1 MKRRVI
7 SLALAVSMVLTILP
21 VQVIAE
27 HLQEQTTVYLP
38 IVADEAE
45 AFGSTVSLFSNG
57 TTVVYASAAATNA
70 ELPELELPSDADL
83 PRSTG
88 ARIQALNSAG
98 TVVGQTAGFSVD
110 SSTTALSSCTLFF
123 MESLAEGSYA
133 LQLVY
138 GDAEAITALELDAVL
153 TIVDAPV
160 ITGGYMRLAAGVSP
174 SELTLYISGYDGNP
188 SVYSFSL
195 LDEETGDTI
204 ACAAELSNVYYSANG
219 RANLTYSLT
228 PKMVLV
234 ESHTYYL
241 AISVSSGS
249 LYSNASSLSKT
260 ANDYGNAS
268 EIAILDVSP
277 DEAASGGLIMTV
289 GGVAEGAD
297 YTIQAALNY
306 SDTDLLYSGT
316 LKPEMDENGNG
327 VFSFALIRNGLE
339 LPLSVYERATISLF
353 ISDKNGNTDQYDFL
367 PETTNNLHQYADLE
381 LMQTAE
387 NSYAFVL
394 TGCNLLLDL
403 YEQTEALSF
412 DLKYYDNAAHAYV
425 TVSTACS
432 AVEKQAST
440 KDGDAYFTFSG
451 TLTTNTA
458 LLSDTYYYLF
468 CGEESLAGCRLT
480 ATESADTV
488 LDIYR
493 FSLRQWDYNTDDL
506 YFNFGYLP
514 IEATLRNSENTASIS
529 LYDVTAGQ
537 VVATSDTAAGT
548 WNASGGGYDFLF
560 LIPQPDGMDTTHS
573 YTFRITS
580 GEQTVDAESYS
591 SDYSSLG
598 YDAHVEAP
606 SYYSVVTP
614 VFVGDTE
621 LTFTF
626 DADDMRNVSKSA
638 VEDELSNVVHTAT
651 ETGLR
656 FNSALYNYS
665 GSRWY
670 VTLQLTSGMKLGTYS
685 YNDNRSFTVLAAG
698 TVVLGDAHYEEDT
711 LTISDCVNLPV
722 GTYTGTLYSTAD
734 ETYKK
739 VSDVTLTRVDAN
751 TLSSA
756 DALDNGSYTLEIR
769 ADGVYLGAVSL
780 SVNTDTD
787 TPTGAVIR
795 GYSLVY
801 YEAKDTYYYDEII
814 YLTAAPYVCLDTYL
828 SGYAYVRFSEDKTF
842 DGVSY
847 QPIREYHEQELKLS
861 DGNGVKTIYVQFK
874 QTSGAESA
882 VYTWSC
888 KKVDSIAS
896 PAIVSADILVDGS
909 SSSHIPDDAEFVLSV
924 VSASQQNAVMARFVE
939 SDGYEYYE
947 EYPLSYVAETETGYL
962 FQCNLYSNDWP
973 FYSYD
978 FTAVNF
984 YLNDFAGYEEYD
996 TTTLPIAFGDI
1007 GLYLD
1012 AWGDEYTAY
1021 TTESDFTVT
1030 GIATP
1035 GATVTITVNY
1045 DDEYTATADSQTG
1058 AFSITLPG
1066 LTEDTY
1072 WLNVYDS
1079 EDLSDYVGLV
1089 VDRTAPV
1096 INSLKAALADGGNTA
1111 VTWTY
1116 TEKNLKT
1123 FLLYRD
1129 DVLIKGSEGKYNTY
1143 TDTNYIA
1150 FDASGA
1156 TFTLIA
1162 VDHVGN
1168 RSEAKEVTVGDTEAP
1183 SVPGVPT
1190 LDSHSTKSITFGWT
1204 AATDNVAVYQYE
1216 IWRDGALLTTLPY
1229 TETTYTDTGLA
1240 EGTAHSYTLYALDR
1254 AGNKSLASETTSLST
1269 AALVIENS
1277 TAWTGE
1283 YLKEAYAETG
1293 VALQV
1298 KLDSSDPYHDLSK
1311 ASVKLQ
1317 YKTGAQTEWSDL
1329 ALYVDSPFLFAR
1341 SWMIEEL
1348 EVGDYTV
1355 RFQVIDADG
1364 TEKTTAESTIQIS
1377 QDAVPPVVTIT
1388 SPSADTTIGGSKVQ
1402 PVKVSATDNVNVTTV
1417 ELYYTA
1423 VGTEETRFATLTNP
1437 SSDNTTYLVTEEL
1450 TEAATLPSGKVT
1462 LKAKAYDKRGNV
1474 GETTLS
1480 FTLDNTAPAA
1490 PDSFRVASDAN
1501 KISVLWN
1508 KTVLEEDFSYFKVYR
1523 STSAAGPFTLV
1534 HSDRNANY
1542 YDDASTGIEAGVN
1555 YHYYVTA
1562 VDAFGNESDPTVT
1575 DYGMII
1581 NDTEAPAIVSYLP
1594 ASGTVIRHSQTLTI
1608 SVEDNFKLKSVKAEY
1623 YNTATSNWVTIGEVQ
1638 TSDKTGVVSID
1649 WSLADLAP
1657 GSYQVRYSATDSV
1670 GLQSTAVT
1678 ATYVVEDYAP
1688 PVGPVL
1694 SAEAAHRAANLT
1706 WTYNGKTEHLR
1717 FFEVYRAQAEDGSY
1731 LKQGSTSKTSFTDDG
1746 LDVGT
1751 TYWYK
1756 VRAVD
1761 NYGNYAESN
1770 VVSVTPI
1777 LSDTEDPVAC
1787 ITMQNPTIPMG
1798 ASLSFDGSGSTDNDL
1813 IASYAWDFGDETT
1826 GSGKICPH
1834 TFTNAGTY
1842 IVKLTVTDAAG
1853 RINSTSVTVTV
1864 VDLSVDT
1871 SYVYANFSVV
1881 DGADGTTPV
1890 ANAELQISSE
1900 DGSTPVATVTTDA
1913 NGKVTV
1919 LLQQGAYTV
1928 HTIAEGCYGRT
1939 STIVVSKER
1948 GDILIGLSGASAIKG
1963 SLTATEMT
1971 LDEIIEAGIDTSDPD
1986 NQHVYRGALVLE
1998 FVKQERTLDFNMY
2011 FNERGTVL
2019 GMSGAGGGGGFGGG
2033 GYGFDLG
2040 GGLCGTIY
2048 PMSKNVFMIVY
2059 TEVCWLKEMFNVELV
2074 VINDSAVDTM
2084 DFTTA
2089 TLDLPDGLSLASM
2102 KTGAQDET
2110 ISLGAIEPK
2119 GTATARWYVRGDKE
2133 GEYDLTANV
2142 KGVFTPNMEA
2152 FEVQFVTEKPI
2163 RVWAGSALHLFVEAE
2178 KYAAK
2183 GQNYRISFR
2192 LENVSNKDLYNVSLD
2207 VLGGKILEEYDVAD
2221 LEYEGDGG
2229 DLSGIWNGGQ
2239 GAVYTEIFKPGESL
2253 SGMFKIVFDADFI
2266 EADATYLLN
2275 NMFMHTMEGSTT
2287 EIETTLSLIDREDLA
2302 IIVIPGIMGSE
2313 LVTTQEGNQVW
2324 IPTEFDPY
2332 GEALMNGRFGDALEY
2347 LLIDLLSIRVSE
2359 TNGNDEAKGFFG
2371 RKLESLTYALNA
2383 LHVPGFE
2390 EDAFANITVYDASSG
2405 ETGTAGLCSTMMHA
2419 MKSVTS
2425 NVYLFSYDWRND
2437 NKISAQKLNDLVKQI
2452 RADETIEDVVIVA
2465 HSMGGLVASS
2475 YAAQFT
2481 TKDITNIITVGTP
2494 YLGTPQGTYML
2505 ELLDNSETIIGSALS
2520 DLFAWAATK
2529 IITKGMDLKGIQ
2541 DTIAGELIE
2550 PIINAV
2556 VTPGINEDAEAFMEL
2571 LGIDTLVQYY
2581 HGLYQLLPSPAYGG
2595 YILNEMYG
2603 YVLDQE
2609 AERDV
2614 VNHMME
2620 HYKYNSDHVSLV
2632 TMAYNFHESLGE
2644 QYQQVLLK
2652 DEKCYF
2658 IVGSGQRTLSYLVPE
2673 KNYSTA
2679 FENSFKD
2686 VQVESGDGTVTEV
2699 SSTMKGSIPDE
2710 RSLYIAAE
2718 HTPLFAASNTINAI
2732 KDLLYDD
2739 EAAFGTT
2746 NSFEPLAPYTKIKAE
2761 CPVELTITREN
2772 ESLNSDP
2779 VNCTDRTSFG
2789 ELYRLGSDADIKVA
2803 FVDDDSYALKLFATD
2818 NGTMDLTVDYHTG
2831 GENDQ
2836 VKTVQF
2842 TNVPLVAGGQLTAQI
2857 TPNDGDPSSDN
2868 GLTLAVDNDADGT
2881 VDVILQ
2887 PGDASGDSGDDDGDD
2902 TDTPVTPEQP
2912 EKPGD
2917 SDEDEDDDDPV
2928 KPVPPVS
2935 NDDSKQEDTLPEIET
2950 NHGGNIEAERNGDL
2964 VITPDTG
2971 FVIEEILVNGKPVA
2985 IPADGILSGMKPTD
2999 HVQVTFAL
3007 LKSCTG
3013 GVACPSAKYT
3023 DVDITQWYHESID
3036 YVIASGLM
3044 NGTGAATFAPNATT
3058 SRGMIVTILWRLE
3071 GQPVPKAPA
3080 AFTDVEK
3087 GAYYEQAVAWAAEN
3101 GIVNGYGETFGPNDI
3116 ITREQFAT
3124 ILYRYAK
3131 DYKGY
3136 DVSVGEDTNILS
3148 YSDAFS
3154 ISEYAFAALQWACG
3168 AGLMNGSGDSLM
3180 PGDGA
3185 TRAQT
3190 AAILHRFCT
3199 KIMN

>member
-1 MKRRVI
+1 MRRRVL
-7 SLALAVSMVLTILP
+7 SLALALSMILTMLP
-21 VQVIAE
+21 VHALAAY
-27 HLQEQTTVYLP
+27 LQDQTTVYLP
-38 IVADEAE
+38 ITADETKPL
-45 AFGSTVSLFSNG
+45 GNVSLFSSG
-57 TTVVYASAAATNA
+57 TTTVYASTASVSV
-70 ELPELELPSDADL
+70 ELPDLTLPGDTVLSY
-83 PRSTG
+83 STG

-98 TVVGQTAGFSVD
+98 IVVGQTAGFTIYSGD
-110 SSTTALSSCTLFF
+110 TETSSRTLFF
-123 MESLAEGSYA
+123 MEPLAEGSYA
-133 LQLVY
+133 LQLVF

-160 ITGGYMRLAAGVSP
+160 ITGGYMRLTAGVSP
-174 SELTLYISGYDGNP
+174 SELTLYISGYNGDS

-195 LDEETGDTI
+195 LNEETGNTI
-204 ACAAELSNVYYSANG
+204 ACAAELSDVYDYGNG
-219 RANLTYSLT
+219 KSNLTYSLMPGT
-228 PKMVLV
+228 ALV
-234 ESHTYYL
+234 ESLTYIL
-241 AISVSSGS
+241 VISVSSGS
-249 LYSNASSLSKT
+249 LYSNATSIST
-260 ANDYGNAS
+260 RAYDYGTTS
-268 EIAILDVSP
+268 DIAILNVSP
-277 DEAASGGLIMTV
+277 DEAVTGGLTMTV
-289 GGVAEGAD
+289 GGVSAD
-297 YTIQAALNY
+297 TDYIIQASLNY
-306 SDTDLLYSGT
+306 SDTDLLYSGR
-316 LKPEMDENGNG
+316 LKPEIDENGNG
-327 VFSFALIRNGLE
+327 LFSVVLVRNGLE
-339 LPLSVYERATISLF
+339 LPLSVYDYATISLS
-353 ISDKNGNTDQYDFL
+353 ISDEGGNTDWFDLQLEPTDDIY
-367 PETTNNLHQYADLE
+367 QYADLE
-381 LMQTAE
+381 LTQAGE

-394 TGCNLLLDL
+394 TGRNLLLDL

-412 DLKYYDNAAHAYV
+412 ALKHYDNTEHGYV
-425 TVSTACS
+425 TDSTACS
-432 AVEKQAST
+432 AVEKQAFT
-440 KDGDAYFTFSG
+440 RDGDAYFTFSG
-451 TLTTNTA
+451 TLTTSTA
-458 LLSDTYYYLF
+458 LLSDTYYALF
-468 CGEESLAGCRLT
+468 YGEESLAGCRLT
-480 ATESADTV
+480 AAEVADTA

-493 FSLRQWDYNTDDL
+493 FSLRQQDYNTNDL

-529 LYDVTAGQ
+529 LYDVTADQ
-537 VVATSDTAAGT
+537 VVATSDTAVGT
-548 WNASGGGYDFLF
+548 WNASAGGYDFLF
-560 LIPQPDGMDTTHS
+560 LIPQPAGMDTTHT

-580 GEQTVDAESYS
+580 GDQTVDAESYS
-591 SDYSSLG
+591 SHYGNFG
-598 YDAHVEAP
+598 YDASVEEP
-606 SYYSVVTP
+606 TNYYVKTP

-621 LTFTF
+621 LTFSF
-626 DADDMRNVSKSA
+626 YADSMRNVSKSA
-638 VEDELSNVVHTAT
+638 VEKELSNVVHTAT

-656 FNSALYNYS
+656 FDDVRYTYS
-665 GSRWY
+665 GYRWY

-685 YNDNRSFTVLAAG
+685 YNEDDSFTALAAG
-698 TVVLGDAHYEEDT
+698 TVVLGNAHYEEDK
-711 LTISDCVNLPV
+711 LTISDCANLPEDA
-722 GTYTGTLYSTAD
+722 YTGALYNTAD

-739 VSDVTLTRVDAN
+739 VSDVPLTRVDAN

-756 DALDNGSYTLEIR
+756 YMLNDGSYTLEIR
-769 ADGVYLGAVSL
+769 ADGVYLGAVSI
-780 SVNTDTD
+780 SVNTDSD

-795 GYSLVY
+795 GYGLVY
-801 YEAKDTYYYDEII
+801 DETEDAYFYDEVT
-814 YLTAAPYVCLDTYL
+814 YLTASQDIYLDTYL

-842 DGVSY
+842 TGVSY
-847 QPIREYHEQELKLS
+847 QPIREYHEQELELS
-861 DGNGVKTIYVQFK
+861 AGNGVKTIYVQFK

-888 KKVDSIAS
+888 KKVESLAS
-896 PAIVSADILVDGS
+896 PAIVSAEILVNGTPS
-909 SSSHIPDDAEFVLSV
+909 SRVPDNTDFVLRL
-924 VSASQQNAVMARFVE
+924 VSASQLNTVMARFVE
-939 SDGYEYYE
+939 SDGYEYHE
-947 EYPLSYVAETETGYL
+947 EYPLSYMAETETGFL
-962 FQCNLYSNDWP
+962 FQCTLHSSDWP
-973 FYSYD
+973 FSYYD

-984 YLNDFAGYEEYD
+984 YLTDFAGYEEYD
-996 TTTLPIAFGDI
+996 TATLPIAFGGI

-1021 TTESDFTVT
+1021 TNQTDFTVT
-1030 GIATP
+1030 GTATP
-1035 GATVTITVNY
+1035 GSTVTITIESY
-1045 DDEYTATADSQTG
+1045 AYTAVADAKTG
-1058 AFSITLPG
+1058 AFSILLTG
-1066 LTEDTY
+1066 LAEDEY
-1072 WLNVYDS
+1072 WLDIEDS
-1079 EDLSDYVGLV
+1079 EGLSDSVWLV
-1089 VDRTAPV
+1089 VDQTAPV
-1096 INSLKAALADGGNTA
+1096 INSLKAALADGGNAA

-1116 TEKNLKT
+1116 TEDNLKT

-1129 DVLIKGSEGKYNTY
+1129 DVLIKGSEGSYHRY

-1150 FDASGA
+1150 ADASGA

-1162 VDHVGN
+1162 VDSAGN

-1183 SVPGVPT
+1183 SAPGAPALV
-1190 LDSHSTKSITFGWT
+1190 SHGTKSIVFNWT

-1216 IWRDGALLTTLPY
+1216 IWRDGVFLTTLPY
-1229 TETTYTDTGLA
+1229 TDTTYTDTGLA
-1240 EGTAHSYTLYALDR
+1240 EGTAYSYTLYALDR
-1254 AGNKSLASETTSLST
+1254 AGNKSAAVEDSLST
-1269 AALVIENS
+1269 ATLAISES
-1277 TAWTGE
+1277 TEWVNE

-1293 VALQV
+1293 VALRV
-1298 KLDSSDPYHDLSK
+1298 KLDSSDPYYDLSE

-1317 YKTGAQTEWSDL
+1317 YKTSAQTEWNDL
-1329 ALYVDSPFLFAR
+1329 ALYVDSPFRFAR
-1341 SWMIEEL
+1341 SWMIEDL
-1348 EVGDYTV
+1348 EIGDYTV

-1364 TEKTTAESTIQIS
+1364 TEKTTAESIIKIS
-1377 QDAVPPVVTIT
+1377 QDTVPPEVTIT
-1388 SPSADTTIGGSKVQ
+1388 SPTADTTIGGSKAQ
-1402 PVKVSATDNVNVTTV
+1402 NVKVSATDNVNVTTV

-1423 VGTEETRFATLTNP
+1423 QGVGETLFATLTNP
-1437 SSDNTTYLVTEEL
+1437 SSYNTTYLVTAEL
-1450 TEAATLPSGKVT
+1450 AEAATLPSGNVT

-1480 FTLDNTAPAA
+1480 FTLDNTAPDS
-1490 PDSFRVASDAN
+1490 PDSFRVTSDAN

-1508 KTVLEEDFSYFKVYR
+1508 KTTLEQDFSSFNVYR
-1523 STSAAGPFTLV
+1523 GTSAEGPFTLV
-1534 HSDRNANY
+1534 KTDRNANY

-1555 YHYYVTA
+1555 YYYYVTA
-1562 VDAFGNESDPTVT
+1562 VDAFGNESAPTQV
-1575 DYGMII
+1575 DYGMMI
-1581 NDTEAPAIVSYLP
+1581 NDTEAPVIVSYLP
-1594 ASGTVIRHSQTLTI
+1594 ASGTVIRHSQTLTV
-1608 SVEDNFKLKSVKAEY
+1608 SAEDNFKLKAVKAEY
-1623 YNTATSNWVTIGEVQ
+1623 YDTATSAWVTIGEVQ
-1638 TSDKTGVVSID
+1638 TSNKTDVVSID
-1649 WSLADLAP
+1649 WSLADLTP
-1657 GSYQVRYSATDSV
+1657 GSYQVRYAATDSV
-1670 GLQSTAVT
+1670 GLQSSIVT
-1678 ATYVVEDYAP
+1678 ATYVVEDYTP
-1688 PVGPVL
+1688 PVSPVL

-1706 WTYNGKTEHLR
+1706 WTYSGKTEHLR
-1717 FFEVYRAQAEDGSY
+1717 FFEVYRAQSEDGTY
-1731 LKQGSTSKTSFTDDG
+1731 LKQGSTSKTSFTDDD
-1746 LDVGT
+1746 LEVGT

-1761 NYGNYAESN
+1761 NYGNYAESTA
-1770 VVSVTPI
+1770 VSVTPI

-1798 ASLSFDGSGSTDNDL
+1798 ASLSFDGSGSTDNDR
-1813 IASYAWDFGDETT
+1813 IASYTWDFGDETT

-1834 TFTNAGTY
+1834 TFTKAGTY
-1842 IVKLTVTDAAG
+1842 IVKLTVADAAG
-1853 RINSTSVTVTV
+1853 RTNSTSVTVTV
-1864 VDLSVDT
+1864 VDLSINT
-1871 SYVYANFSVV
+1871 SYVYANFNVV

-1890 ANAELQISSE
+1890 SNAELQISSE
-1900 DGSTPVATVTTDA
+1900 DGSMPVATVTTDA
-1913 NGKVTV
+1913 NGKVSV

-1939 STIVVSKER
+1939 STVVVNKER
-1948 GDILIGLSGASAIKG
+1948 GDIVIGLSGASAIKG

-1971 LDEIIEAGIDTSDPD
+1971 LDEIIDAGIDTSDPD

-1998 FVKQERTLDFNMY
+1998 FVKLEKTLDFNMY

-2019 GMSGAGGGGGFGGG
+2019 GMNGAGGGGGFGGG

-2048 PMSKNVFMIVY
+2048 PASKNVFMIVY

-2102 KTGAQDET
+2102 KAAAQDET

-2119 GTATARWYVRGDKE
+2119 GTSTARWYVRGDKE

-2163 RVWAGSALHLFVEAE
+2163 RVWAGSALHLYVEAE

-2229 DLSGIWNGGQ
+2229 DLSGIWNGGE
-2239 GAVYTEIFKPGESL
+2239 GAVFAEILKPGESL

-2313 LVTTQEGNQVW
+2313 LVTTKEGNQVW

-2332 GEALMNGRFGDALEY
+2332 GEALMNGRFGDALKY
-2347 LLIDLLSIRVSE
+2347 LLVDLLSIRVSE

-2383 LHVPGFE
+2383 LHVPGFA
-2390 EDAFANITVYDASSG
+2390 EDAFASITVYDASSG
-2405 ETGTAGLCSTMMHA
+2405 ETGTAGLCSPMMHA

-2437 NKISAQKLNDLVKQI
+2437 NRLSAQKLDDLVKQI
-2452 RADETIEDVVIVA
+2452 RADETIKDVVIVA

-2481 TKDITNIITVGTP
+2481 TDEITNIITVGTP

-2505 ELLDNSETIIGSALS
+2505 ELLDNSETIVGGALS
-2520 DLFAWAATK
+2520 KLFAWASTK
-2529 IITKGMDLKGIQ
+2529 IITKGLGLEGIQ
-2541 DTIAGELIE
+2541 DMIAGDLIE

-2556 VTPGINEDAEAFMEL
+2556 VAPGINEDVEGIMEL

-2603 YVLDQE
+2603 HVLDQD

-2620 HYKYNSDHVSLV
+2620 HYQYNSDHVSLI

-2644 QYQQVLLK
+2644 QYKQVLLK

-2718 HTPLFAASNTINAI
+2718 HTPLFSASNTINAI

-2739 EAAFGTT
+2739 EAAFGAT
-2746 NSFEPLAPYTKIKAE
+2746 NSFEPLEPYTKIKAE

-2818 NGTMDLTVDYHTG
+2818 NGTMDLTIDYHTG

-2842 TNVPLVAGGQLTAQI
+2842 ENVPLVAGGQITAQI
-2857 TPNDGDPSSDN
+2857 TPNDGDPASDN

-2881 VDVILQ
+2881 VDVVLQ
-2887 PGDASGDSGDDDGDD
+2887 PGDASGDSGDDDGDEP
-2902 TDTPVTPEQP
+2902 DTPVAPDQP
-2912 EKPGD
+2912 ENPDD
-2917 SDEDEDDDDPV
+2917 SDEDKDDDDPV
-2928 KPVPPVS
+2928 RPAPPS
-2935 NDDSKQEDTLPEIET
+2935 SDKEPAQNTDLPEIES
-2950 NHGGNIEAERNGDL
+2950 NAGGKVEADQDGNL
-2964 VITPDTG
+2964 VIKPDSG
-2971 FVIEEILVNGKPVA
+2971 FKINQILVNGKPVL
-2985 IPADGILSGMKPTD
+2985 IPENGILPKLKSTD
-2999 HVQVTFAL
+2999 CVQVTFAIAEA
-3007 LKSCTG
+3007 CTG
-3013 GVACPSAKYT
+3013 GSNCPSAKYT
-3023 DVDITQWYHESID
+3023 DVDITQWYHEPID
-3036 YVIASGLM
+3036 YVIVNGLM
-3044 NGTGAATFAPNATT
+3044 NGTGANTFAPHATT

-3071 GQPVPKAPA
+3071 GQPA
-3080 AFTDVEK
+3080 AGACPFADVK
-3087 GAYYEQAVAWAAEN
+3087 PGSYYEQAIAWAAEN
-3101 GIVNGYGETFGPNDI
+3101 GIVNGISKTAFLPDGT

-3136 DVSVGEDTNILS
+3136 DVSIGEDTNILS
-3148 YSDAFS
+3148 YVDAFS
-3154 ISEYAFAALQWACG
+3154 ISDYAFPALQWACG
-3168 AGLMNGSGDSLM
+3168 TGLMNGSGDSLM

-3185 TRAQT
+3185 TRVQA
-3190 AAILHRFCT
+3190 AAILYRFCT
-3199 KIMN
+3199 KVMG